1 MVRSTEAKLINI
13 DENIDKAVDYC
24 KKLYL
29 AGSVF
34 IYPTDTIYGF
44 GANPFNEDAVNR
56 IHEIKG
62 RSQSKLF
69 ILLINN
75 IQNLLKYV
83 EVSNENHMDF
93 LLSIWPDPISVVLK
107 LNAKTRQI
115 LGQETAAFRI
125 PNNRFCLKLLSELQM
140 PLISTSVN
148 RSNQLPM
155 LEYSMIKEEFSSEIE
170 TIFFTEKKS
179 YFEASTLIDLSDST
193 PVLIREGKMKFDEI
207 LKKF

>member
-1 MVRSTEAKLINI
+1 MTNYTDAGLISIDDNI
-13 DENIDKAVDYC
+13 DMAVDYA

-29 AGSVF
+29 GGSVF

-44 GANPFNEDAVNR
+44 GANPFNEDAIKR
-56 IHEIKG
+56 IQEIKG
-62 RSQSKLF
+62 RPQSRLF

-75 IQNLLKYV
+75 IQDLLKYV
-83 EVSNENHMDF
+83 EVNSENHMDF

-107 LNAKTRQI
+107 LNLKTSKL

-125 PNNRFCLKLLSELQM
+125 PNHRFCLKLLAELQM
-140 PLISTSVN
+140 PLVSTSVN
-148 RSNQLPM
+148 RSNQLPL
-155 LEYSMIKEEFSSEIE
+155 LEYSMIKEEFSSEVE
-170 TIFFTEKKS
+170 AIFYTEKKS
-179 YFEASTLIDLSDST
+179 YFEASTLIDLSDSA